1 MSNFFN
7 FTANNTNALASNF
20 AANNT
25 LTTESINTAVSS
37 LNKSAKDL
45 ATSTSSPAYQAV
57 ALALS
62 SAVGLWQTI
71 GYSIPCGP
79 GNNANG
85 GDQTFDNT
93 PTPNK
98 NTTTCNQT
106 APTGSSGST
115 GNPLSSAEYAKINEA
130 YQIIQAAFRA
140 GIPALDSKGTTIEV
154 TITGDTITGGTT
166 TPTKTTLTATN
177 DAQSLLTQASTI
189 INTLTTQCPK
199 EDLGSGATWGVDKS
213 GNVCQIF
220 SNSFSAIT
228 NMINTAQQIVTQT
241 QQLNTNQQTL
251 DNFNP
256 NASSNFTFA
265 HNMLKDIQSQEA
277 VIKLVNEV
285 MSDFKTINP
294 MMQGDLQGC
303 NSPNC
308 VINSNTWG
316 SGCANFKG
324 TLSSLETYN
333 ASYSNQIN

>member
-1 MSNFFN
+1 MKKTLLLSLSLSFLLHAEDDGFFISTGYQIGEALQKVKNTGEIQKLSDKYENLSNFFN
-7 FTANNTNALASNF
+7 FAATNTNALAGNF

-79 GNNANG
+79 GNNG
-85 GDQTFDNT
+85 SDQTFDNT

-106 APTGSSGST
+106 APTGTSGSTT

-154 TITGDTITGGTT
+154 TITGSTTTGGTT

-189 INTLTTQCPK
+189 SIPLPLNAQKKILAVVRHGEWIRVGMCVK
-199 EDLGSGATWGVDKS
+199 FL
-213 GNVCQIF
+213 
-220 SNSFSAIT
+220 AILL
-228 NMINTAQQIVTQT
+228 APSQT
-241 QQLNTNQQTL
+241 
-251 DNFNP
+251 
-256 NASSNFTFA
+256 
-265 HNMLKDIQSQEA
+265 
-277 VIKLVNEV
+277 
-285 MSDFKTINP
+285 
-294 MMQGDLQGC
+294 
-303 NSPNC
+303 
-308 VINSNTWG
+308 
-316 SGCANFKG
+316 
-324 TLSSLETYN
+324 
-333 ASYSNQIN
+333 